1 MSNIAIKMF
10 KLVPI
15 KDFEKSD
22 LNKDPKCDKGG
33 DDNDDDGGAPQ
44 RSIKDIIDSNS
55 LENTEFEPSKHYVA
69 EQKFIQKGSGAAT
82 PIWLPN
88 EKQLPQF
95 SRGSRI
101 KKSYD
106 DISNIL
112 NNNSISDD
120 LKVRLYAMARKK
132 YKNAMSVGETDDDDG
147 GGDEDADDDEED
159 GYVSVR
165 KKRKNKQRELAGV
178 IRDIVDKVPI
188 GKKQKIAYKIMNVLG
203 KNKRHLRWDLDGTIL
218 HPPHRNLDEI
228 VNMKMFLDL
237 VLYKNRG
244 SVKQLGVVA
253 DLIKP
258 FFKDFEPLILNEKLL
273 NKARKTAK
281 VKGNLPQYVSWYKS
295 WNN

>member
-1 MSNIAIKMF
+1 MS
-10 KLVPI
+10 
-15 KDFEKSD
+15 D
-22 LNKDPKCDKGG
+22 
-33 DDNDDDGGAPQ
+33 
-44 RSIKDIIDSNS
+44 
-55 LENTEFEPSKHYVA
+55 
-69 EQKFIQKGSGAAT
+69 
-82 PIWLPN
+82 
-88 EKQLPQF
+88 
-95 SRGSRI
+95 
-101 KKSYD
+101 
-106 DISNIL
+106 IL

-132 YKNAMSVGETDDDDG
+132 YKSAMSVGETDDDDD
-147 GGDEDADDDEED
+147 GGDDEDVDGDEED

-165 KKRKNKQRELAGV
+165 KKRKTKQRELAGV

-188 GKKQKIAYKIMNVLG
+188 GKKQRIAYKIMNVLG

-273 NKARKTAK
+273 NKARKTAN
-281 VKGNLPQYVSWYKS
+281 VKGNLPQYVSWYKN
-295 WNN
+295 WNI

>member
-1 MSNIAIKMF
+1 MMTILMMMMY
-10 KLVPI
+10 
-15 KDFEKSD
+15 
-22 LNKDPKCDKGG
+22 
-33 DDNDDDGGAPQ
+33 DDD
-44 RSIKDIIDSNS
+44 
-55 LENTEFEPSKHYVA
+55 
-69 EQKFIQKGSGAAT
+69 
-82 PIWLPN
+82 
-88 EKQLPQF
+88 
-95 SRGSRI
+95 
-101 KKSYD
+101 D
-106 DISNIL
+106 D
-112 NNNSISDD
+112 D
-120 LKVRLYAMARKK
+120 
-132 YKNAMSVGETDDDDG
+132 DDDDG
-147 GGDEDADDDEED
+147 DKDDYDGDEDF
-159 GYVSVR
+159 VR
-165 KKRKNKQRELAGV
+165 KRKTKQRELAGV
-178 IRDIVDKVPI
+178 IRDIVDKVPV
-188 GKKQKIAYKIMNVLG
+188 GKKQRIAYKIMNVLG

>member
-1 MSNIAIKMF
+1 M
-10 KLVPI
+10 
-15 KDFEKSD
+15 
-22 LNKDPKCDKGG
+22 G
-33 DDNDDDGGAPQ
+33 
-44 RSIKDIIDSNS
+44 
-55 LENTEFEPSKHYVA
+55 
-69 EQKFIQKGSGAAT
+69 
-82 PIWLPN
+82 
-88 EKQLPQF
+88 
-95 SRGSRI
+95 
-101 KKSYD
+101 
-106 DISNIL
+106 
-112 NNNSISDD
+112 
-120 LKVRLYAMARKK
+120 YAMARKK
-132 YKNAMSVGETDDDDG
+132 YKNAMSVGETDDDD
-147 GGDEDADDDEED
+147 DDDDEED

-258 FFKDFEPLILNEKLL
+258 FFKDFELL

>member
-1 MSNIAIKMF
+1 MSNIPIKMF

-33 DDNDDDGGAPQ
+33 DDNDDDGCAPQ

-69 EQKFIQKGSGAAT
+69 EQKFIQKGSGTT

-112 NNNSISDD
+112 NDNSISDD
-120 LKVRLYAMARKK
+120 LKVRLYTMFRKK
-132 YKNAMSVGETDDDDG
+132 YNNAVNVRESDEDDDG
-147 GGDEDADDDEED
+147 LEDDEDFI
-159 GYVSVR
+159 V
-165 KKRKNKQRELAGV
+165 KRKSRQRELVGA
-178 IRDIVDKVPI
+178 IRDIAEKLPA
-188 GKKQKIAYKIMNVLG
+188 GKKQRNAYRIINILT
-203 KNKRHLRWDLDGTIL
+203 KNKRHLSWDFDATIL
-218 HPPHRNLDEI
+218 HPPHRDLDE
-228 VNMKMFLDL
+228 VGNMKNFFYII
-237 VLYKNRG
+237 LYRNKG
-244 SVKQLGVVA
+244 SPMQIGVVA

-258 FFKDFEPLILNEKLL
+258 FFRDVEQFILNEKLIKKIGKGL
-273 NKARKTAK
+273 K
-281 VKGNLPQYVSWYKS
+281 VKGNLPQYVSWYKM
-295 WNN
+295 WNK

>member
-1 MSNIAIKMF
+1 
-10 KLVPI
+10 
-15 KDFEKSD
+15 
-22 LNKDPKCDKGG
+22 
-33 DDNDDDGGAPQ
+33 
-44 RSIKDIIDSNS
+44 
-55 LENTEFEPSKHYVA
+55 
-69 EQKFIQKGSGAAT
+69 
-82 PIWLPN
+82 
-88 EKQLPQF
+88 
-95 SRGSRI
+95 
-101 KKSYD
+101 
-106 DISNIL
+106 
-112 NNNSISDD
+112 
-120 LKVRLYAMARKK
+120 
-132 YKNAMSVGETDDDDG
+132 MSVGETGDDDDDDDDYG
-147 GGDEDADDDEED
+147 VDDDEED

-165 KKRKNKQRELAGV
+165 KKRKTKQRELAGV

-188 GKKQKIAYKIMNVLG
+188 GKKQRIAYKIMNVLG